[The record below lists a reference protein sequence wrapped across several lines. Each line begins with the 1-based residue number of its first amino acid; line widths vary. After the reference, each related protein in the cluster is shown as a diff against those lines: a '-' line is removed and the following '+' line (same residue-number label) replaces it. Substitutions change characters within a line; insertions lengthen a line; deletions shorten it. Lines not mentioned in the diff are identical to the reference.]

1 VEATGSGLLGGPP
14 VARVL
19 RPARALARWAVHHG
33 MPAAYL
39 SRQARSGDPVALLLR
54 DPASRAEPGELH
66 ERLRAR
72 GPLVPSALGP
82 VTTTH
87 AVAREVLRSD
97 RFGVGFDWSG
107 APRAARWALAF
118 GADPA
123 VIGVAEPPSM
133 LVVDP
138 PDHTRYRRLVGRA
151 FTPRA
156 TAAAEPGIRRIADTL
171 LDDLGPAAA
180 RGEPV
185 DLVAA
190 FAAPLPVLVIAD
202 LLGVPADR
210 QEDFLRWGAALA
222 ATLDPGLPL
231 RRFLAADRAMRA
243 LQDFLTG
250 HFARLR
256 RDPGEDLVSRLVTA
270 AEGSATD
277 GSVTDGS
284 VTDGS
289 ATDGSVTDGSALTD
303 RELRATVML
312 LLGAG
317 FETTV
322 NLLGN
327 AVVLLDAH
335 RDQRAALLADPDGWP
350 GAVEEVLRFDSP
362 VQITGRTV
370 RTDTELAGVPLR
382 SGSRVTLLLGAA
394 NRDPEV
400 FPDPGRF
407 DVTRANARDHLA
419 FSAGI
424 HYCVGAGLAR
434 LEATVALRA
443 LTERFPDLRVSG
455 RPVRRDLHTLRGF
468 QHLPVTLC

>member
-1 VEATGSGLLGGPP
+1 M
-14 VARVL
+14 
-19 RPARALARWAVHHG
+19 ARWAVRHG

-39 SRQARSGDPVALLLR
+39 TREARRGDLVARLLR
-54 DPASRAEPGELH
+54 DPELRAHPHDLH
-66 ERLRAR
+66 EQLRAG
-72 GPLVPSALGP
+72 GPLVRTALGP
-82 VTTTH
+82 LSTSH
-87 AVAREVLRSD
+87 AVASEVLRSD

-107 APRAARWALAF
+107 APRPARWALAF
-118 GADPA
+118 GDDPA
-123 VIGVAEPPSM
+123 TTGIAEPPSM

-156 TAAAEPGIRRIADTL
+156 TAAAEPMVRQVADTL
-171 LDDLGPAAA
+171 LDALEPAAA

-210 QEDFLRWGAALA
+210 QEDFLRWGAAAA

-243 LQDFLTG
+243 MHDFLTG

-270 AEGSATD
+270 SD
-277 GSVTDGS
+277 GD
-284 VTDGS
+284 
-289 ATDGSVTDGSALTD
+289 ALTD
-303 RELRATVML
+303 RELHATVLL

-335 RDQRAALLADPDGWP
+335 REQRATLLADPSGWP
-350 GAVEEVLRFDSP
+350 NAVEEVLRFDSP
-362 VQITGRTV
+362 VQLTGRTV
-370 RTDTELAGVPLR
+370 RADTELAGVPLR
-382 SGSRVTLLLGAA
+382 PGSRVTLLLGAA
-394 NRDPEV
+394 NRDPDV
-400 FPDPGRF
+400 FAEPGRF

-434 LEATVALRA
+434 LEAAVALRA

-455 RPVRRDLHTLRGF
+455 RPVRRDLQTLRGF
-468 QHLPVTLC
+468 EHLPVTLR